1 MSRADQ
7 IAKMTGL
14 GLSTVYRA
22 LGNDGSVAPASMRA
36 VRGALARLDGGCDV
50 IVMNVPTLSNASTT
64 RS

>member
-1 MSRADQ
+1 
-7 IAKMTGL
+7 MTGL